1 MRAFLCS
8 TICGIAVSLASLSA
22 VAEEQPAPYP
32 ECSRQPTEVEVAA
45 AKGAFQAGQ
54 ASFNEADYNRAIT
67 YWEDA
72 YRRDCTAHALLL
84 NLARA
89 YELNGQKH
97 HAVNSLET
105 YLARNPSSPQ
115 RDQIARR
122 IEVLNDK
129 IAQEEKSAAPASGT
143 PGGSDSGSGTGD
155 TKPGGGPG
163 PDTGSEGKRSIV
175 PLFVAGGGGAIAIVG
190 GILYF
195 GAASDVTAAEDKCGG
210 RKCPPGDPAI
220 KEGNDARSRQTVATI
235 VTVGGLAIAGGGVA
249 WYFLQKP
256 EGAEHGAN
264 KPPRRTTAVIPAVGP
279 GFAGLNLSGSF

>member
-8 TICGIAVSLASLSA
+8 AVVGVTVAWSPLAAAGESP
-22 VAEEQPAPYP
+22 PAPYP
-32 ECSRQPTEVEVAA
+32 ECSRQPTDVEVSA

-54 ASFNEADYNRAIT
+54 ASFNEADYDRAIT

-89 YELNGQKH
+89 YELNNQEQ

-122 IEVLNDK
+122 IEVLKDK
-129 IAQEEKSAAPASGT
+129 LAKQEASATPTPT
-143 PGGSDSGSGTGD
+143 PGGPSGSPGNGSEGA
-155 TKPGGGPG
+155 KPGSP
-163 PDTGSEGKRSIV
+163 PAEDTGGGKRSIV
-175 PLFVAGGGGAIAIVG
+175 PLFVGGGGGAIAIVG
-190 GILYF
+190 GILYLN
-195 GAASDVTAAEDKCGG
+195 AASDVSAAEDACGG
-210 RKCPPGDPAI
+210 RKCPPGNPAI
-220 KEGNDARSRQTVATI
+220 QEGNDARSRQTVAAI
-235 VTVGGLAIAGGGVA
+235 VTVGGLAVAGGGLA

-256 EGAEHGAN
+256 EGEKQARQTIVA
-264 KPPRRTTAVIPAVGP
+264 PSVAP